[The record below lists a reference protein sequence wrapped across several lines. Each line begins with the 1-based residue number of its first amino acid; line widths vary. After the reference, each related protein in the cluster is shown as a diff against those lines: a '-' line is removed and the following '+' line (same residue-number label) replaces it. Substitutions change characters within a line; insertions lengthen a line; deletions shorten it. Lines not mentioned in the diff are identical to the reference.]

1 MKMLK
6 DIRREDF
13 TSSILHQH
21 RQLHQFNLPSPTI
34 NMFLDLSKRAIALTW
49 SETVPTTD
57 FVCGASTA
65 PSNKFAFAVGVGL
78 CCNRFDGD
86 SKTSKDMLSSMCK
99 ISPAAL
105 AAMVS
110 SGSSNGTSATNTTS
124 AINATSAMNEASGVN
139 GTSATN
145 GTSTSNATSSSNTTD
160 ASAKGDPAYYT
171 NEVVTGLWQKCLKD
185 LKVYEDESSCGDS
198 SAVKKSAALGLHI
211 GRAGTLAVVASAALA
226 VLTL

>member
-1 MKMLK
+1 
-6 DIRREDF
+6 
-13 TSSILHQH
+13 
-21 RQLHQFNLPSPTI
+21 
-34 NMFLDLSKRAIALTW
+34 
-49 SETVPTTD
+49 
-57 FVCGASTA
+57 
-65 PSNKFAFAVGVGL
+65 
-78 CCNRFDGD
+78 
-86 SKTSKDMLSSMCK
+86 
-99 ISPAAL
+99 
-105 AAMVS
+105 
-110 SGSSNGTSATNTTS
+110 
-124 AINATSAMNEASGVN
+124 MNEASGVN

-226 VLTL
+226 VLTQ